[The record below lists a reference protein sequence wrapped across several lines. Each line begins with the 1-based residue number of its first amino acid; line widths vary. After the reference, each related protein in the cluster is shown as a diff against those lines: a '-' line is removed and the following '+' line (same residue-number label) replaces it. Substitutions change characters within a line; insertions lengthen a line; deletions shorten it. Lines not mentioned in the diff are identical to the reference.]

1 MKACVGLF
9 LVAATMAAGPLL
21 ADDIAI
27 PDAVSLHL
35 TSGNSEGQAIL
46 HLDDGRCYVIL
57 PSHLV
62 CPTCKLAGTLAG
74 GATIETRLLTM
85 LTDDVSIADAAGDV
99 SHCGW
104 VDGRGARF
112 GSLYDADVLVQLI
125 TSNGN
130 LEWLKARIE
139 GETPTHYTI
148 LMADDERLG
157 EGYSGAAVM
166 ANGLIIGQLQSV
178 RDEGRRGQVIRSPH
192 LMRILGTYLDAR
204 RGLPDM
210 RSDASAYVMN
220 TSIDPRFIRTGTVA
234 GILSPEADRLLAIS
248 CLKEPVVLT
257 IGLNGISRRLSY
269 VNPAL
274 GRLMAF
280 PETILVEEQSSPQ
293 GDWRKVQQAPVTRYP
308 GEGAGNIDIPAGVLA
323 LRITLKFPR
332 GVTDCHIGRLVIE

>member
-1 MKACVGLF
+1 
-9 LVAATMAAGPLL
+9 
-21 ADDIAI
+21 
-27 PDAVSLHL
+27 
-35 TSGNSEGQAIL
+35 
-46 HLDDGRCYVIL
+46 
-57 PSHLV
+57 
-62 CPTCKLAGTLAG
+62 
-74 GATIETRLLTM
+74 
-85 LTDDVSIADAAGDV
+85 
-99 SHCGW
+99 
-104 VDGRGARF
+104 
-112 GSLYDADVLVQLI
+112 
-125 TSNGN
+125 
-130 LEWLKARIE
+130 
-139 GETPTHYTI
+139 
-148 LMADDERLG
+148 
-157 EGYSGAAVM
+157 
-166 ANGLIIGQLQSV
+166 
-178 RDEGRRGQVIRSPH
+178 
-192 LMRILGTYLDAR
+192 MRILGTYLDAR